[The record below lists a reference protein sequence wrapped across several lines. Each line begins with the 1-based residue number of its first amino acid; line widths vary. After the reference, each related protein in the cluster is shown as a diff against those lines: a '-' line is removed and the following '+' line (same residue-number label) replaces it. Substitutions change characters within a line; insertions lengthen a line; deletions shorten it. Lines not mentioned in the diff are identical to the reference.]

1 MRRFGTLLPLPLVA
15 LVLAPVAAEDPP
27 PVPIRR
33 PVVRPAGGLAPDTPA
48 VSDEDALKQAGL
60 SPTDPEPLLEYLKA
74 RTLSE
79 VDQTK
84 IGDVIKKF
92 AADDFETRVKASEE
106 VERFGPAAIGPL
118 KTAEKSS
125 DPEVAYRARLT
136 LRRMEK
142 VPHTAVAT
150 AAVRAVVKLK
160 PKDGAAV
167 LLGFLPMA
175 DTEEV
180 GDEIRAALVGLA
192 VVGGKTEPALLAAL
206 DDKLVVRRSA
216 AYVAL
221 IEGGDPKERIR
232 IKDAYPK
239 VKAAIRKEADT
250 DAKFRGLWALL
261 MTGREKEFVPDLID
275 LIPKLQRGRIWQL
288 EELLLQLAGDAK
300 PADAKFGKGEDG
312 LTKAKVAWAGWWEK
326 KGAALDLSK
335 FEFNPRTTGHT
346 DVIEYDYSGFGRYRV
361 VTLGPDLKVKAT
373 LGGAGVNQ
381 MNYPSEVKKLPGG
394 NYLVAE
400 MNGGRITERDS
411 TGRIV
416 KTTNVSAPVAFDLLP
431 DGGMVVLCRNQVVQ
445 FDKTG
450 NQVWAYQRPQY
461 DIMAGRRLPNGDV
474 VFVTNMFQGA
484 NCYRL
489 TTKDKDG
496 KETKEVKEAG
506 KPYQL
511 GRIQSYQSIDV
522 TGDEKIMVCEF
533 NRVVEYDLK
542 DRDKAKELWSFASA
556 NSTSCQR
563 LPNGN
568 TLITQINHPPTGRVI
583 EVDPSGD
590 IVWEHTSPDG
600 LRCARA
606 YRR

>member
-1 MRRFGTLLPLPLVA
+1 MRRFGTLLTLPLVA
-15 LVLAPVAAEDPP
+15 LVLAPVAADDDL
-27 PVPIRR
+27 PIRPPGR
-33 PVVRPAGGLAPDTPA
+33 PGAPPAAPA
-48 VSDEDALKQAGL
+48 ASALSDEEALQKAGL

-74 RTLSE
+74 RTLTE
-79 VDQTK
+79 VDQNK
-84 IGDVIKKF
+84 IGDVIKRF
-92 AADDFETRVKASEE
+92 ADDDFDTRVKATEE

-118 KTAEKSS
+118 KAAERST
-125 DPEVAYRARLT
+125 DPEVAYRAKVA

-150 AAVRAVVKLK
+150 AAVRAVVRLK

-180 GDEIRAALVGLA
+180 ADEIRAALVGLA

-206 DDKLVVRRSA
+206 DDKLVIRRTA
-216 AYVAL
+216 AYLAL
-221 IEGGDPKERIR
+221 IEGGDPKQRVR

-239 VKAAIRKEADT
+239 VTAAVRAEADP

-261 MTGREKEFVPDLID
+261 MTGRAKEFVPDLID

-288 EELLLQLAGDAK
+288 EELLLQLAGADK
-300 PADAKFGKGEDG
+300 PADAKFGKGEEG
-312 LTKAKVAWAGWWEK
+312 LNKAKAAWAAWWDK
-326 KGAALDLSK
+326 KGAALDLAK
-335 FEFNPRTTGHT
+335 FEYSPRTTGHT
-346 DVIEYDYSGFGRYRV
+346 DIIEYDYSGFGRYRV
-361 VTLGPDLKVKAT
+361 VTLGPDMKVKAT
-373 LGGAGVNQ
+373 LGGTGVNQ
-381 MNYPSEVKKLPGG
+381 LNYPSEVRKLPGG
-394 NYLVAE
+394 NYVVAE
-400 MNGGRITERDS
+400 MNSGRVTERDS
-411 TGRIV
+411 TGRV
-416 KTTNVSAPVAFDLLP
+416 LNTTNVPIPVSFDLLP
-431 DGGMVVLCRNQVVQ
+431 DGGMVVVCRNQVVQ
-445 FDKTG
+445 YDKKGT
-450 NQVWAYQRPQY
+450 QVWAYQRPQY
-461 DIMAGRRLPNGDV
+461 DIMAGRRLPGGDV

-496 KETKEVKEAG
+496 KETKEVREAG

-511 GRIQSYQSIDV
+511 GRIQSYQSIDA

-542 DRDKAKELWSFASA
+542 DREKAKELWSY
-556 NSTSCQR
+556 NSPNATSCQR

-568 TLITQINHPPTGRVI
+568 TLITQINHTPNGRVI

-590 IVWEHTSPDG
+590 IVWEHSSPDG